1 MKYLVL
7 ATGMLFSI
15 LSNAQTN
22 PGPAAKPVLKTA
34 LDSFSYAMG
43 MSLGNYCN
51 SQGVKAINSNI
62 LAKGATDAVSNG
74 QKLLTLEQMNQ
85 VIASYVDNSQKEKS
99 KTVKAEGQKF
109 LTANAAK
116 PGVVTRPS
124 GLQYQVI
131 TASADTVRPTSTSTV
146 KVHYH
151 GTLIDGTVFDSSID
165 RGQPAEFPVNG
176 VIKGWTEALQLMTKG
191 AKWRLFIPAD
201 LAYGDRQAGPKILP
215 GSTLIFDVEL
225 LEIVK

>member
-7 ATGMLFSI
+7 MAGMMFSI
-15 LSNAQTN
+15 FSTAQTN

-62 LAKGATDAVSNG
+62 LAKGATDAVANG
-74 QKLLTLEQMNQ
+74 QKLLTVEQMNQ
-85 VIASYVDNSQKEKS
+85 IISSYVDKTQKEKS
-99 KTVKAEGQKF
+99 KTVRADGQKF
-109 LTANAAK
+109 LSANAVK
-116 PGVVTRPS
+116 PGVKTLPS

-131 TASADTVRPTSTSTV
+131 TTGSDSVRPAATNTVR
-146 KVHYH
+146 VHYH
-151 GTLIDGTVFDSSID
+151 GTLIDGTVFDSSIK

-191 AKWRLFIPAD
+191 SKWRLFIPAE
-201 LAYGDRQAGPKILP
+201 LAYGDRQAGPDILP